1 LCILV
6 ASVDYRDMGAIVC
19 KVNCMV
25 VPLSTAADHFA
36 TLSAAPTC
44 NLALQVLTFL
54 LLLLLLPIVGRRAA
68 RLATSRAI

>member
-54 LLLLLLPIVGRRAA
+54 LLLLLPIVGRRAA